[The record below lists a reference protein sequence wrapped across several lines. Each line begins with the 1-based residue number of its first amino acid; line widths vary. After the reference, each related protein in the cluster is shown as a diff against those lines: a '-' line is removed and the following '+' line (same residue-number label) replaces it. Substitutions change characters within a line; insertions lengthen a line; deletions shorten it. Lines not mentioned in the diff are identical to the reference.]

1 MSTQGSDQDSTG
13 KPSQGQASPESA
25 APEGDKG
32 RTEALYDR
40 FTERVRELIESSQK
54 KSKEAV
60 DKAVEKAMETAR
72 EQIAAAGEF
81 SAEQGELFKKY
92 MRRDLAQTEQDMLA
106 LGKEAKERL
115 HPARLG
121 AGALSSISRLLDA
134 TGAALQSL
142 SRHTEEALTFNTG
155 DITMAGTL
163 TCTQCGQKVQL
174 KHTTRIP
181 PCPSCHGTQFRK
193 GY

>member
-1 MSTQGSDQDSTG
+1 MSTQASDQDNNANTAG
-13 KPSQGQASPESA
+13 QQASHEA
-25 APEGDKG
+25 ADKG
-32 RTEALYDR
+32 RTEALYDK
-40 FTERVRELIESSQK
+40 FTEHVRELLETSQEK
-54 KSKEAV
+54 GKEAM

-81 SAEQGELFKKY
+81 SAEQGELFKNY
-92 MRRDLAQTEQDMLA
+92 MRRDLAQTQQDMMA

-134 TGAALQSL
+134 TGSALQSL
-142 SRHTEEALTFNTG
+142 SRHTQEALTFTTG
-155 DITMAGTL
+155 DITSAGTL

-181 PCPSCHGTQFRK
+181 PCPSCHATQFRK

>member
-1 MSTQGSDQDSTG
+1 MNSHQSDNDTSG
-13 KPSQGQASPESA
+13 NPANDKPSQESA
-25 APEGDKG
+25 AESEKG
-32 RTEALYDR
+32 RAEALYDR
-40 FTERVRELIESSQK
+40 FSERVRELVDASQEK
-54 KSKEAV
+54 GREAM
-60 DKAVEKAMETAR
+60 EKAMETAR

-92 MRRDLAQTEQDMLA
+92 LRRDLTQTELDMQA

-115 HPARLG
+115 HPSRLG

-134 TGAALQSL
+134 TGSALHSL
-142 SRHTEEALTFNTG
+142 SRHTKEALTFNTG
-155 DITMAGTL
+155 DITTAGTL

-181 PCPSCHGTQFRK
+181 PCPNCHGTEFRK